1 MEKIQEFLTSINLD
15 NLILLIKTSFN
26 GEPWLQSGILFLTTF
41 FLASLLSWI
50 IVTILGFLTRK
61 TTTYLDDKLLIIAR
75 PPIYYSLV
83 ITGFSTAIKVMP
95 LSNKATT
102 MALHGLQTI
111 GVIVWTLALINI
123 SKIILKQLAWLSH
136 KGRFIRPQTLP
147 LFDNLVRVLI
157 IAIAIYITF
166 RIWGIDMTAWLA
178 SAGIVGIAV
187 GFAAKDTLANLFSGV
202 FILADTPY
210 KIGDYVVLGDSQRG
224 KVTHIGIRSTRF
236 LTRDDVEITV
246 PNSIVGNS
254 KIINQTGGPHS
265 KFRLRIKVGLA
276 YGSDINYSRELLVRL
291 AKECE
296 GICKTPEP
304 RIRFRHF
311 GGSSLDHEL
320 LCWVDNPEL
329 RGRVTDRISTIIYN
343 QFMKEGI
350 EIPYA
355 KQDVYIKE
363 MPKVNNKVAPAR
375 VLDKI

>member
-1 MEKIQEFLTSINLD
+1 MENLQEIFTQLNLD
-15 NLILLIKTSFN
+15 SLNLFLKTTFI
-26 GEPWLQSGILFLTTF
+26 GEPWLQSGALFLITF
-41 FLASLLSWI
+41 IIASLLTWLLF
-50 IVTILGFLTRK
+50 TILRFFSKK
-61 TTTYLDDKLLIIAR
+61 TTTYLDDKLLKIAR
-75 PPIYYSLV
+75 PPVYYSLV

-95 LSNKATT
+95 LSDKITQI
-102 MALHGLQTI
+102 ALNSLQTI
-111 GVIVWTLALINI
+111 GVIVWTFALINI
-123 SKIILKQLAWLSH
+123 SKIILKQLAWLSN

-147 LFDNLVRVLI
+147 LFDNLIRVLI
-157 IAIAIYITF
+157 IAVAIYITF

-265 KFRLRIKVGLA
+265 KFRLRIKIGLA
-276 YGSDINYSRELLVRL
+276 YGSDINYARDLLVEL
-291 AKECE
+291 AKNCE

-304 RIRFRHF
+304 RIRFRAF

-320 LCWVDNPEL
+320 LCWVDDPEL
-329 RGRVTDRISTIIYN
+329 RGRITDRISTIIYN
-343 QFMKEGI
+343 RFLEEGI

-355 KQDVYIKE
+355 KRDVYIKE
-363 MPKVNNKVAPAR
+363 IPNS
-375 VLDKI
+375 